1 MKNICILK
9 KNILTISENYNNK
22 IQLYLL
28 RGGDVTHDDGVVLV
42 QPGLVQHAAPRG
54 HVDGA
59 VVVGLQDAETP
70 AMKIFLAANQ
80 KISELQVIS
89 SYQWKYDSCL
99 NTGPTSLLSPSH
111 RPTSLPPCS
120 HKSFGLETAPT
131 MYYGLLRLA

>member
-59 VVVGLQDAETP
+59 VVVRLQDAETP
-70 AMKIFLAANQ
+70 AVEIFLVVNQ
-80 KISELQVIS
+80 KISDLLPVEVGL
-89 SYQWKYDSCL
+89 L
-99 NTGPTSLLSPSH
+99 PEHGPHVATVALTPAHVVTSLQSMRFLLELSTGFH
-111 RPTSLPPCS
+111 
-120 HKSFGLETAPT
+120 E
-131 MYYGLLRLA
+131 M

>member
-9 KNILTISENYNNK
+9 KNIWTISENYNNK

-28 RGGDVTHDDGVVLV
+28 RGGYVTHDDGIVLV

-70 AMKIFLAANQ
+70 AMKIFLAAKKEN
-80 KISELQVIS
+80 IFNYL
-89 SYQWKYDSCL
+89 
-99 NTGPTSLLSPSH
+99 
-111 RPTSLPPCS
+111 
-120 HKSFGLETAPT
+120 
-131 MYYGLLRLA
+131 